1 MRHKNDVWRGLLAD
15 ALLVCGA
22 VLLAVGAGLVY
33 LPAGL
38 LTGGGLCMLGG
49 IAAALPGKGDGS

>member
-38 LTGGGLCMLGG
+38 LTGGGLCMLEIGR
-49 IAAALPGKGDGS
+49 AHV